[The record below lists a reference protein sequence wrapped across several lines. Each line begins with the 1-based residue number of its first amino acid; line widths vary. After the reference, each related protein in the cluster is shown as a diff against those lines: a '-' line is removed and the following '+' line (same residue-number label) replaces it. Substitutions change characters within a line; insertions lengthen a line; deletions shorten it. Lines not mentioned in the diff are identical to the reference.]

1 MPEDK
6 KDNFLK
12 SLKRNITVLDLITLL
27 IVFAIF
33 FVSIILIFKLFNN
46 IPSVAVVIILF
57 IVALLAA
64 LSLYVAK
71 ISSLSAIQEITKRKH
86 ADKTNQKQIKHL
98 SVLNSIEKAVN
109 SGLDLQVTLD
119 VLVSQVTSQLNI
131 DAGSILLLNKQTQTL
146 KYVISKGFRSSALKY
161 TRLKLGASN
170 AGRAATERRT
180 ITIQNLREE
189 SGGFEHSPLFNK
201 EDFVT
206 YFAVPLVAKGEV
218 KGVLELFHRS
228 PMESDY
234 EWLKFL
240 ETIANQASIAIDNA
254 ALFEELIHAYDST
267 IVGWSRALELRDKET
282 EGHTQRVAE
291 TTIHLAREMGR
302 IADEEIVHMK
312 RGALLHDMGKLGIP
326 DSILLKSASLT
337 EKEWAIMKQHPKYAY
352 EMLHPIE
359 YLRPALD
366 IPYCHHEKWDGTGYP
381 TGLKGDKIPLFS
393 KGFCSCW
400 MYGMPYV
407 QTVHTDLA
415 WPKDKVHGHILSL
428 TGTHFDPEVVK
439 VFSKMGL

>member
-12 SLKRNITVLDLITLL
+12 SLKRNITILDLITLV

-33 FVSIILIFKLFNN
+33 FVTIILIFKLFHY

-71 ISSLSAIQEITKRKH
+71 IGSLSAIQVITKRKH
-86 ADKTNQKQIKHL
+86 ADKANQKQIKRL
-98 SVLNSIEKAVN
+98 SVLNSVEKAVN
-109 SGLDLQVTLD
+109 SSLDLQVTLD

-131 DAGSILLLNKQTQTL
+131 DAASILLLNKQTKTL

-161 TRLKLGASN
+161 TQLKLGESN

-240 ETIANQASIAIDNA
+240 ETIANQASIAIDNST
-254 ALFEELIHAYDST
+254 LFDELIHAYDST

-291 TTIHLAREMGR
+291 TTIHLAREMG
-302 IADEEIVHMK
+302 IADEEIVHIK

-326 DSILLKSASLT
+326 DSILLKPASLT

-352 EMLHPIE
+352 NMLYPIE
-359 YLRPALD
+359 YLRPAIE

-381 TGLKGDKIPLFS
+381 TGLKGDKIPLAARVFAVVDVWDAL
-393 KGFCSCW
+393 CSDR
-400 MYGMPYV
+400 PYRSG
-407 QTVHTDLA
+407 

-428 TGTHFDPEVVK
+428 RGTHFDPEVVK

>member
-6 KDNFLK
+6 KGDFLK
-12 SLKRNITVLDLITLL
+12 SLKQNITVLDLITLL
-27 IVFAIF
+27 IVSAIL

-57 IVALLAA
+57 IVALLTA

-71 ISSLSAIQEITKRKH
+71 ISSLSAIQEITKRKY
-86 ADKTNQKQIKHL
+86 ADKANQKQIKRL
-98 SVLNSIEKAVN
+98 SVLNSVEKAVN
-109 SGLDLQVTLD
+109 SSLDLQVTLD

-131 DAGSILLLNKQTQTL
+131 DAASILLLNKQTKTL

-161 TRLKLGASN
+161 TQLKLGESN

-240 ETIANQASIAIDNA
+240 ETIANQASIAIDNST
-254 ALFEELIHAYDST
+254 LFDELIHAYDST

-291 TTIHLAREMGR
+291 TTIHLAREMG
-302 IADEEIVHMK
+302 IADEEIVHIK

-326 DSILLKSASLT
+326 DSILLKPASLT

-352 EMLHPIE
+352 NMLYPIE
-359 YLRPALD
+359 YLRPALE

-381 TGLKGDKIPLFS
+381 TGLKGDKIPFS
-393 KGFCSCW
+393 ARIFAVVDVWDALCSDR
-400 MYGMPYV
+400 PYRPR
-407 QTVHTDLA
+407 
-415 WPKDKVHGHILSL
+415 WPKDNVHGHILSQI
-428 TGTHFDPEVVK
+428 DVRA
-439 VFSKMGL
+439 KMRKSV